1 MRACERDRRVPL
13 SAWATT
19 SCAQCNGSQQPLGYS
34 PAMERE
40 FWISRWNENQI
51 GFHVKGINPLLTRFW
66 PGICKTQS
74 GRVLVPLCGK
84 SEDLRWLADQGHEVI
99 GVELSLIAAKAFAAE
114 QNLVFTETY
123 EPPFTV
129 LRGNHLT
136 YYVGDFFEFSRTIA
150 GGFDLFYDRAA
161 LIALPP
167 HMRPEYARHL
177 TSLIEPGGAGLLI
190 ALEYDP
196 SQMKGPPFTVPE
208 SEVRALFSGFQCT
221 KLLEFDCLE
230 EEPRFKARGLT
241 WMKEVVYRLSL

>member
-1 MRACERDRRVPL
+1 MKEIEEYRFRPGQQQHAHSVMDRSNRWGIVL
-13 SAWATT
+13 F
-19 SCAQCNGSQQPLGYS
+19 
-34 PAMERE
+34 MERE

-129 LRGNHLT
+129 LRGNHIT

-150 GGFDLFYDRAA
+150 GGFDLVYDRAA

-190 ALEYDP
+190 AVEYDP

-241 WMKEVVYRLSL
+241 WMKEVVYGLSW